1 MLNFQALDAM
11 IWIDYVFSALVVI
24 SALIGLFRGFVR
36 EAFALIIWLAAI
48 WVGIHYSR
56 DLSPLLQNSVDYPS
70 AQIAITF
77 IGLFLV
83 TLLLGGM
90 ISYIL
95 QQLIDKTGLSGTDR
109 LLGMLF
115 GVFRGGLLVAIIV
128 MLAGLTPI
136 PEQPWWTKSLLIPPI
151 QSLADWLKT
160 HIPAEVAGYIN
171 FR

>member
-1 MLNFQALDAM
+1 MLNFQAFATM
-11 IWIDYVFSALVVI
+11 IWIDYVI
-24 SALIGLFRGFVR
+24 SALILISAMIGLFRGFIR
-36 EAFALIIWLAAI
+36 EAFALVTWLAAI
-48 WVGIHYSR
+48 GVGLYYSR
-56 DLSPLLQNSVDYPS
+56 DLSPLLNNSVNYPS

-95 QQLIDKTGLSGTDR
+95 QHLIDKTGLTGTDR

-115 GVFRGGLLVAIIV
+115 GIFRGAVLVAVTV
-128 MLAGLTPI
+128 MLTGLTPI
-136 PEQPWWTKSLLIPPI
+136 PQQSWWTQSQLIPPV
-151 QSLADWLKT
+151 QSLAVWLKT